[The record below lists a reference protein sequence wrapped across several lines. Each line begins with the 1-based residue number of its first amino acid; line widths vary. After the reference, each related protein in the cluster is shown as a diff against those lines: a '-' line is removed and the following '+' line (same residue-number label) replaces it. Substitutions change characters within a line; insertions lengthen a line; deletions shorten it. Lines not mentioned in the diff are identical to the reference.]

1 MVETPLSC
9 KMKRRLPVQKDQQL
23 FWTFMDVKEFENFL
37 KGLSKENFISG
48 NIFFHDNF
56 TEIFWADSASENITA
71 QITKPVKQKLGYSAD
86 FEISDGELSIN
97 YYKDNQEDIISAE
110 TFGEIVMDNFF
121 IMTYVSL
128 LVGYFIYNLVLGPK
142 L

>member
-1 MVETPLSC
+1 
-9 KMKRRLPVQKDQQL
+9 
-23 FWTFMDVKEFENFL
+23 MDVKEFENFL
-37 KGLSKENFISG
+37 KGLSKESFISG

-86 FEISDGELSIN
+86 FEISDGKLSIN
-97 YYKDNQEDIISAE
+97 YYKDNHEAIINAE
-110 TFGEIVMDNFF
+110 TFGELVMDNFF
-121 IMTYVSL
+121 IMTYISL
-128 LVGYFIYNLVLGPK
+128 LVGFFIYNLVLGPK